1 MERTKFSIGIQ
12 YDPTEEPLS
21 IFQSTLNV
29 LLHGEE
35 PDNLIALYCLYYYTA
50 KYQKTDIP
58 IATTT
63 YVSASLHWNPD
74 KVRRIKKQLAELKLI
89 EDFIKYGNNGRVESH
104 HIKVN
109 LTTNVKNHP
118 AEITQGHILY
128 NIQKK
133 GSVIPPSLEWI
144 TDYCIERKNNVDP
157 ETFFNFYQSKGWMI
171 GKNRMKNW
179 QAAIHTWE
187 KNSKN
192 EKTSQTYGK
201 KPYIIDDGIKYTISP
216 DGRYRNSGGEL
227 YIE

>member
-21 IFQSTLNV
+21 IFQPTMYT

-35 PDNLIALYCLYYYTA
+35 PDNLIALYCLYYYAA
-50 KYQKTDIP
+50 KFQKTDIP

-89 EDFIKYGNNGRVESH
+89 EDFVKYGSNGRIESH

-109 LTTNVKNHP
+109 LTSNVSHHP
-118 AEITQGHILY
+118 AEISQASIY
-128 NIQKK
+128 NIFKK
-133 GSVIPPSLEWI
+133 GSVIPPPLEWVK
-144 TDYCIERKNNVDP
+144 DYCLERNNNVDP
-157 ETFFNFYQSKGWMI
+157 DLFFNHYQSNGWKV
-171 GKNRMKNW
+171 GANKMKNW

-187 KNSKN
+187 RNSKTSSV
-192 EKTSQTYGK
+192 EKRQAAFIMDEGLKYYLRPNGDYRTKSGK
-201 KPYIIDDGIKYTISP
+201 
-216 DGRYRNSGGEL
+216 L
-227 YIE
+227 YVP